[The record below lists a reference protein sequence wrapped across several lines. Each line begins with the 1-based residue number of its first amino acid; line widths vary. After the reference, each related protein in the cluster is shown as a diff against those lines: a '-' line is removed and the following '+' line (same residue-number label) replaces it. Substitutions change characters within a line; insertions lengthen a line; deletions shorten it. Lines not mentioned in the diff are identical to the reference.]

1 MHTSEGSGACQN
13 ELAFSFVFGWLD
25 PYGIAVTM
33 IEDHLVA
40 IASAGDMRK
49 LTSLIRKHHVIG
61 VVHFDVD
68 LLTWFGGCCE

>member
-1 MHTSEGSGACQN
+1 MQTSEGSGACQN
-13 ELAFSFVFGWLD
+13 ELAFGLVFGWLD

-40 IASAGDMRK
+40 ITSAGDVKK
-49 LTSLIRKHHVIG
+49 LTSLIGKRRVIG
-61 VVHFDVD
+61 VICFDVD